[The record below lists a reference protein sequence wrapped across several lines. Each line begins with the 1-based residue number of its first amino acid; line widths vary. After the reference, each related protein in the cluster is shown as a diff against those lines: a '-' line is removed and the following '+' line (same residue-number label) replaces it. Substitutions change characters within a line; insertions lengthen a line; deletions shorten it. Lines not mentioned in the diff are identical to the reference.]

1 MDGRGELKT
10 ARGAAEQAMPES
22 IEHFEP
28 DLSKYSAIIRKVD
41 RHIAPIMFIC
51 YFLEFL
57 DKVLI
62 NYANVMGLQDQ
73 GTKGIEF
80 SLIAIASL
88 SASLWLKSRKDTFYR
103 GSRWQWFWWLIFP
116 AGVSSLLAWR
126 QLRTTAR
133 FLRCAFFLA
142 AVKLPLPRHWV

>member
-1 MDGRGELKT
+1 LET
-10 ARGAAEQAMPES
+10 ARGAAEQAMPEP
-22 IEHFEP
+22 IEHLEP
-28 DLSKYSAIIRKVD
+28 DLSEYSAIIRKVD
-41 RHIAPIMFIC
+41 RRIAPIMFIC

-62 NYANVMGLQDQ
+62 NYANVMGLQQDL
-73 GTKGIEF
+73 GMKGIEF

-88 SASLWLKSRKDTFYR
+88 SASLWRKSRKDTFYR

-133 FLRCAFFLA
+133 SLRCASFLA
-142 AVKLPLPRHWV
+142 AVKLPFPRRWV